1 MNDGR
6 YVSAPLVSRGRPLWK
21 DLYRVGVIGGM
32 SRVAPF
38 GPGAF
43 YPRVI
48 RSMGSDDLEAQS
60 SVTRTLVTL
69 SIIGLIVTSPYWV
82 HWMLSKLPVS
92 VSVE

>member
-1 MNDGR
+1 MDDGR
-6 YVSAPLVSRGRPLWK
+6 YVSVPLVSRGRPLWN

-48 RSMGSDDLEAQS
+48 RSMGSNGSEAQS
-60 SVTRTLVTL
+60 SVTKTLVTL
-69 SIIGLIVTSPYWV
+69 TVIGLIATSPYWA
-82 HWMLSKLPVS
+82 HWILSKLPVS